1 MCLAYYFLFWLV
13 TMAKNKTAYVCN
25 ECGQD
30 FPRWQGQ
37 CNTCQAWNCIT
48 EVRLGNSSA
57 TRSHQFAGYAGAA
70 GAGSSK
76 VQTLDKIDLNALPR
90 IPSSFAELDRVL
102 GGGIVPG
109 SAILI
114 GGHPGAGKSTLLLQT
129 LCQLAQVMPALYVTG
144 EESLQQVAMRA
155 HRLGLPTANLNM
167 LSETSVE
174 AICDI
179 AMQEKPK
186 VIVID
191 SIQVMHMSDVM
202 SSPGSV
208 SQVRE
213 SASYLT
219 RFAKQEGVAII
230 MVGHVTKDGSLA
242 GPKVLEH
249 CIDCSVMFEGD
260 SDSRYRTLRSH
271 KNRFGAINEL
281 GVFAMTERGLKEVSN
296 PSAIF
301 LSRGEEPASGSLVMV
316 VWEGTRP
323 LLVELQVLVDSSA
336 MPNPR
341 RVAVGMDAN
350 RLAMLLAVM
359 HRHGGLQMS
368 DQDVFVNVVGGVKV
382 TETSADLT
390 LLLAMVSSFRG
401 QILPSNLVAFGE
413 VGLSGEIRPVPNGQ
427 ERLIEA
433 AKHGFTRAIVPKA
446 NVPKKP
452 IPGMEVI
459 GVSKLSQALEA
470 L

>member
-1 MCLAYYFLFWLV
+1 
-13 TMAKNKTAYVCN
+13 MAKNKTAYVCN

-37 CNTCQAWNCIT
+37 CSACQEWNTIT
-48 EVRLGNSSA
+48 EVRLGAA
-57 TRSHQFAGYAGAA
+57 TGARSTKFVGYA
-70 GAGSSK
+70 GAGSSEVK
-76 VQTLDKIDLNALPR
+76 TLDQIDLNALPR
-90 IPSSFAELDRVL
+90 IASHFGELDRVL

-129 LCQLAQVMPALYVTG
+129 LCHLAEQMPALYVTG

-155 HRLGLPTANLNM
+155 HRLGLPTNKLRM

-174 AICDI
+174 QICEI
-179 AMQEKPK
+179 ALKELPK
-186 VIVID
+186 VIVVD
-191 SIQVMHMSDVM
+191 SIQVMHMSDVA

-208 SQVRE
+208 AQVRE
-213 SASYLT
+213 SASFLT
-219 RFAKQEGVAII
+219 RFAKQNGIAVI

-249 CIDCSVMFEGD
+249 CIDCSIMFEGD

-281 GVFAMTERGLKEVSN
+281 GVFAMTERGLKEVAN

-301 LSRGEEPASGSLVMV
+301 LSRGEEESSGSLVMV

-323 LLVELQVLVDSSA
+323 LLVELQVLVDNSA
-336 MPNPR
+336 MSNPR

-401 QILPSNLVAFGE
+401 DILPSDLVVFGE

-427 ERLIEA
+427 ERLVEA
-433 AKHGFTRAIVPKA
+433 AKHGFKRAIVPKA
-446 NVPKKP
+446 NVPKKMP
-452 IPGMEVI
+452 AGMEVV
-459 GVSKLSQALEA
+459 GVTKLAEALEA
-470 L
+470 I